1 MINEELILDIQTE
14 MRELYNLF
22 LTEDTI
28 KDFLKFYHYDRIED
42 DPDYDG
48 VFVFD
53 TTEREDLLYYLEDIG
68 MVRIS

>member
-14 MRELYNLF
+14 MREFYNLL

>member
-1 MINEELILDIQTE
+1 MINKELILDIQTE
-14 MRELYNLF
+14 MRELYNLL
-22 LTEDTI
+22 LTEDII

-48 VFVFD
+48 EFVFD

>member
-14 MRELYNLF
+14 MKELYNLL

-28 KDFLKFYHYDRIED
+28 KDFIKVYHYDRIED

-48 VFVFD
+48 YFVFD
-53 TTEREDLLYYLEDIG
+53 TTEREDLLYYLEELGLIKL
-68 MVRIS
+68 S